1 MTNNTNSNYN
11 TSLKH
16 ELTTL
21 EARLKRRQTLKQ
33 ELEVLNLEIS
43 KRREGVIGLAAL
55 ANVDLRHSNPEIF
68 KGEFEVALGLREAIS
83 EVFEDIDPT
92 SGYTAASIREEV
104 EFLGFPTHMYSNPN
118 ATITNAL
125 NRMADAGKLI
135 IATDRDT
142 NRTVYLLA
150 EGYGAMCLRRRDD
163 EVEEVARQYIF
174 SGELSEEG
182 GLEYS
187 GFQRSE

>member
-1 MTNNTNSNYN
+1 MTNNSISNYN

-16 ELTTL
+16 ELTTF
-21 EARLKRRQTLKQ
+21 EEKLKRRQTLKQ
-33 ELEVLNLEIS
+33 ELEALNLELS

-55 ANVDLRHSNPEIF
+55 ANVDLRQSNPEIF
-68 KGEFEVALGLREAIS
+68 KGEFEATIGLSEAIS
-83 EVFEDIDPT
+83 EVFEDIDST

-104 EFLGFPTHMYSNPN
+104 ECMGFPTHMYSNPN
-118 ATITNAL
+118 ATVTNAL
-125 NRMADAGKLI
+125 NRMADAGELI

-163 EVEEVARQYIF
+163 EVEEAARQYIF
-174 SGELSEEG
+174 SGALSKEG

-187 GFQRSE
+187 SFQRSE